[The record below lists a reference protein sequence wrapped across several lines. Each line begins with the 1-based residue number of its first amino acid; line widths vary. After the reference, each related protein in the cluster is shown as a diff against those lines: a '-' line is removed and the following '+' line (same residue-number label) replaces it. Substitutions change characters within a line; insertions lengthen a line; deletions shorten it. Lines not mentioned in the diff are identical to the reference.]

1 MGMRLFLLRGN
12 PLLGFSSFTEFLDL
26 PHIFQSKYSVL
37 PRRSIK
43 MQYLVALKRSNNFES
58 LDISKQELRCIDQ
71 KINWIIFL
79 LIYYYYYY
87 LIINNTGYKCIIYR
101 FS

>member
-1 MGMRLFLLRGN
+1 MGIRLFLLRGN

-26 PHIFQSKYSVL
+26 PHSFQSKYSVL

-71 KINWIIFL
+71 KNQLNFFL
-79 LIYYYYYY
+79 IDL
-87 LIINNTGYKCIIYR
+87 LFFNN
-101 FS
+101 

>member
-1 MGMRLFLLRGN
+1 M
-12 PLLGFSSFTEFLDL
+12 
-26 PHIFQSKYSVL
+26 PHSFQSKYSVL

-58 LDISKQELRCIDQ
+58 LDINKQELRCIDQ
-71 KINWIIFL
+71 KINWIFFL
-79 LIYYYYYY
+79 LIYYYF

>member
-1 MGMRLFLLRGN
+1 
-12 PLLGFSSFTEFLDL
+12 
-26 PHIFQSKYSVL
+26 
-37 PRRSIK
+37 

-58 LDISKQELRCIDQ
+58 LDINKQELRCIDQ
-71 KINWIIFL
+71 KINWIFFL
-79 LIYYYYYY
+79 LIYYYF